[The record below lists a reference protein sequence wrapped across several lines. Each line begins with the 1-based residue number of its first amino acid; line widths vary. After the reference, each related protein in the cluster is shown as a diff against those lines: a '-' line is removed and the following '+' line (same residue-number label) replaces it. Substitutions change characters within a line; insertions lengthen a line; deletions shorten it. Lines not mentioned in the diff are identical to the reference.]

1 MVARRI
7 IACLDVHDGHV
18 VKGVQF
24 QNLQTMGDP
33 VQLAKKYGEDGADEV
48 TFLDISATIEGR
60 ATLLKTVE
68 ETAKNLFVPLTVG
81 GGVKSVEDARRLL
94 RAGADKV
101 AINTAAIEN
110 PNLIGSIA
118 RDYGAQCVVVA
129 IDAKRDGARWS
140 VHTHAGKKDTG
151 QDVLAWAR
159 KVAELGAGEILLT
172 SIDADGTK
180 KGYDLEL
187 TRKVSE
193 SVRVPVV
200 ASGGCGSNE
209 DALNAF
215 VRGKADAALVASLFH
230 TGQETPASM
239 KKALAANGV
248 EMRL

>member
-1 MVARRI
+1 
-7 IACLDVHDGHV
+7 VHDGQV

-24 QNLQTMGDP
+24 QDLKAMGDP
-33 VQLAKKYGEDGADEV
+33 VQLAARYGEQGADEV
-48 TFLDISATIEGR
+48 TFLDISATVEGR

-68 ETAKNLFVPLTVG
+68 ETAKQLFVPLTVG
-81 GGVKSVEDARRLL
+81 GGVRTVDDARRLL

-110 PNLIGSIA
+110 PSLIQAIA
-118 RDYGAQCVVVA
+118 RDYGVQCVVVA
-129 IDAKRDGARWS
+129 IDAKREGARWN
-140 VHTHAGKKDTG
+140 VHTHGGKKDTG
-151 QDVLAWAR
+151 KDALEWAR
-159 KVAELGAGEILLT
+159 KAAELGAGEILLT

-180 KGYDLEL
+180 MGYDLEL

-193 SVRVPVV
+193 SVRIPVV

-230 TGQETPASM
+230 TGQETPDTM
-239 KKALAANGV
+239 KRALAEKGV
-248 EMRL
+248 EVRL

>member
-1 MVARRI
+1 VVAKRI
-7 IACLDVHDGHV
+7 IACLDVHDGQV

-24 QNLQTMGDP
+24 QNLQAMGDP
-33 VQLAKKYGEDGADEV
+33 VQLATKYGAEGADEI
-48 TFLDISATIEGR
+48 TFLDISATTEGR

-81 GGVKSVEDARRLL
+81 GGVRTVDDARKLL

-110 PNLIGSIA
+110 PSLIGAIA

-129 IDAKRDGARWS
+129 IDAKREGARWS

-151 QDVLAWAR
+151 QDVLEWSR

-180 KGYDLEL
+180 QGYDLEL

-193 SVRVPVV
+193 SVRIPVV

-230 TGQETPASM
+230 TGKESPDSM
-239 KKALAANGV
+239 KRALAAKGIEV
-248 EMRL
+248 RL

>member
-1 MVARRI
+1 VVAKRI
-7 IACLDVHDGHV
+7 IACLDVHDGQV

-24 QNLQTMGDP
+24 QDLKAMGDP
-33 VQLAKKYGEDGADEV
+33 VQLAARYGEQGADEV
-48 TFLDISATIEGR
+48 TFLDISATVEGR

-68 ETAKNLFVPLTVG
+68 ETAKQLFVPLTVG
-81 GGVKSVEDARRLL
+81 GGVRTVDDARRLL

-110 PNLIGSIA
+110 PSLIQAIA
-118 RDYGAQCVVVA
+118 RDYGVQCVVVA
-129 IDAKRDGARWS
+129 IDAKREGARWN
-140 VHTHAGKKDTG
+140 VHTHGGKKDTG
-151 QDVLAWAR
+151 KDALEWAR
-159 KVAELGAGEILLT
+159 KAAELGAGEILLT

-180 KGYDLEL
+180 MGYDLEL

-193 SVRVPVV
+193 SVRIPVV

-230 TGQETPASM
+230 TGQETPDTM
-239 KKALAANGV
+239 KRALAEKGV
-248 EMRL
+248 EVRL